1 MTTRA
6 WIFSYGTLRQPE
18 VQRELFGRALAAEQ
32 DALTGFRIGM
42 VAISNPEVVRM
53 SGSAEHPG
61 LIATGEPSDRV
72 AGLALE
78 VTADELAAADAYEA
92 ADYVRAPVTLE
103 SGRAA
108 FVYLAR

>member
-1 MTTRA
+1 MREHH

-18 VQRELFGRALAAEQ
+18 VQRELFGRALRAEE

-61 LIATGEPSDRV
+61 LIRTDDPEDRV
-72 AGLALE
+72 EGRALA
-78 VTADELAAADAYEA
+78 VSGAELAAADAYEA